1 MRGYSAFGSNATGT
15 ADKSALTVIATTAV
29 RPTIFEI
36 IVGNSAAPS
45 DQAANLAL
53 ARFTAAGTSAGS
65 PPTPKPFDPADVA
78 AIATCGHAHSVEPT
92 YTAGESLLS
101 ISMNQRA
108 TFRWV
113 AVPGYELKCPATAS
127 NGIGGKLETAT
138 TTSIY
143 DFTIAWYE

>member
-15 ADKSALTVIATTAV
+15 ADKTALTVIAATTV
-29 RPTIFEI
+29 RPSIMEV
-36 IVGNSAAPS
+36 IVGCSATPA

-65 PPTPKPFDPADVA
+65 PPTPRPFDPSDVA
-78 AIATCGHAHSVEPT
+78 ALATCGHAHSAEPT

-113 AVPGYELKCPATAS
+113 AIPGYELRCPASAA

-138 TTSIY
+138 ASTVY
-143 DFTIAWYE
+143 DFTISWWE